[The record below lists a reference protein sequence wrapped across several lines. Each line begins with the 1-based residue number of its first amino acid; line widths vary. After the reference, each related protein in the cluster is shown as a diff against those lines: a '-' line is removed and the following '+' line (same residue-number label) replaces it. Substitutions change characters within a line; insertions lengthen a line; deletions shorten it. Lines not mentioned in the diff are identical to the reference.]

1 MVGQIKVTELPVA
14 LEADLTAADYFLVI
28 DGSTLKRIQRDELYS
43 QIASVAK
50 GDKGDVGATGV
61 KGEKGDKGDKGDKG
75 NTGLT
80 GATGAAGATGATG
93 AQGIQGQKGWSPVL
107 AVVSDGARRVMQVFD
122 WVGGAGAKP
131 ATGQYISATGLTA
144 IIGNAVDIRG
154 ATGAT
159 GVTGAAG
166 ANGANGLDAKQI
178 STITHLA
185 TNAIRATF
193 TDTTFVDSDAPKR
206 LLGWA
211 SYQDTSY
218 TSGSPFV
225 LVDGIKTTCPNNSGT
240 VINTYIPFGVT
251 SLYNNGTQKLT
262 PAQVGDGYHF
272 SIRFIATPSAV
283 NMYLLFGVDIGA
295 GTDIFQQTI
304 PLPRGA
310 GTPNPISIDVQGYS
324 LSTFLANGGL
334 VRLTAIGGTCSIHT
348 IEFQIHRTS
357 VAQ

>member
-1 MVGQIKVTELPVA
+1 MVGQVKVTELPVA

-43 QIASVAK
+43 QISSVAK

-61 KGEKGDKGDKGDKG
+61 KGEKGDKGDKGA
-75 NTGLT
+75 T
-80 GATGAAGATGATG
+80 GATGATGAVGATGATG

-107 AVVSDGARRVMQVFD
+107 AVVSDSARRVLQVFD

-144 IIGNAVDIRG
+144 IIGDAVDIRG

-159 GVTGAAG
+159 GATGT
-166 ANGANGLDAKQI
+166 NGLDAKQI
-178 STITHLA
+178 TTIAHLA
-185 TNAIRATF
+185 NNAVRATF

-211 SYQDTSY
+211 SYQDTIY
-218 TSGSPFV
+218 TSGIPFV
-225 LVDGIKTTCPNNSGT
+225 LVDGIKSTCPNNSGT

-272 SIRFIATPSAV
+272 SIRFIAIPSAL
-283 NMYLLFGVDIGA
+283 NMYLLFGVDIGT

-304 PLPRGA
+304 PLPHGA
-310 GTPNPISIDVQGYS
+310 GVPKPVSIDVQGYS

-334 VRLTAIGGTCSIHT
+334 VKLTAIGGTCSIHT

-357 VAQ
+357 VA